1 MKTKFTDG
9 GEYWYIRSDGT
20 RSYRRVVVGG
30 GGVISL
36 VNRGGRECNS
46 YLSLAALN
54 NSNYAQQRYI
64 PIVDERT
71 SIYG

>member
-9 GEYWYIRSDGT
+9 GEYWHIRSDGT

-30 GGVISL
+30 DGGVSL
-36 VNRGGRECNS
+36 VDRGGRECNL
-46 YLSLAALN
+46 YPSLVALN

-64 PIVDERT
+64 TIVDERT